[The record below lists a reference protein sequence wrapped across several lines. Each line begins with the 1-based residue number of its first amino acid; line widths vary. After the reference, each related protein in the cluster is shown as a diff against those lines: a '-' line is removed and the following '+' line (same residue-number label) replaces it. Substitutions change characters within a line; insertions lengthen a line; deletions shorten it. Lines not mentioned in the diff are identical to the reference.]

1 MSLKIVYPTS
11 PHDDIEQSPC
21 ESVHNVHSWEVAMAD
36 AKIEPAGEIT
46 QLLRTYADGAK
57 GSFGELIPLVYR
69 ELKTIARAQLRR
81 SGGAA
86 HMQTTMLVHE
96 AYEKLLKGQTQNVK
110 DRRHFYAI
118 ASRAM
123 RQIAVDTYRSEGAAK
138 RGGGVAPAALLTND
152 LVDLNA
158 PDAMLHFDQVMQKL
172 AAENE
177 DLAEVVD
184 LSCFGGLS
192 NSEIADLTGSNVR
205 TIQRKLA
212 RAQAW
217 IGKFLRDAQS

>member
-1 MSLKIVYPTS
+1 
-11 PHDDIEQSPC
+11 
-21 ESVHNVHSWEVAMAD
+21 MAD
-36 AKIEPAGEIT
+36 ANSEPVGDIT
-46 QLLRTYADGAK
+46 KLLRTYADGGK
-57 GSFGELIPLVYR
+57 SSFGELIPLVYR
-69 ELKTIARAQLRR
+69 ELKTIARVQLRR
-81 SGGAA
+81 SGAAA

-96 AYEKLLKGQTQNVK
+96 AYEKLVKGQTQHPS

-138 RGGGVAPAALLTND
+138 RGGGIAPATLLTND
-152 LVDLNA
+152 IADLNS
-158 PDAMLHFDQVMQKL
+158 PDALLHFDQVMQKL

-177 DLAEVVD
+177 DLAEIVD
-184 LSCFGGLS
+184 LSCFAGLS

-217 IGKFLRDAQS
+217 IGKFLRETKS

>member
-1 MSLKIVYPTS
+1 
-11 PHDDIEQSPC
+11 
-21 ESVHNVHSWEVAMAD
+21 MAD
-36 AKIEPAGEIT
+36 TNSEPSGEIT
-46 QLLRTYADGAK
+46 RLLRTYADGGK
-57 GSFGELIPLVYR
+57 SSFGELIPLVYR

-96 AYEKLLKGQTQNVK
+96 AYEKLVKGQTQHAS

-123 RQIAVDTYRSEGAAK
+123 RQIVVDNYRAESAAK
-138 RGGGVAPAALLTND
+138 RGGGVAPEVLLTND
-152 LVDLNA
+152 IVDLNA
-158 PDAMLHFDQVMQKL
+158 PDSILQFDQVMQTL

-192 NSEIADLTGSNVR
+192 NAEIADLTGSNVR
-205 TIQRKLA
+205 TVQRKLA

-217 IGKFLRDAQS
+217 IGKFLRDA

>member
-1 MSLKIVYPTS
+1 MASAS
-11 PHDDIEQSPC
+11 G
-21 ESVHNVHSWEVAMAD
+21 ES
-36 AKIEPAGEIT
+36 AGEIT
-46 QLLRTYADGAK
+46 RLLRTYADGSK
-57 GSFGELIPLVYR
+57 SSFGELIPLVYR

-81 SGGAA
+81 SGAAA

-96 AYEKLLKGQTQNVK
+96 AYEKLVKGQTQHAN

-138 RGGGVAPAALLTND
+138 RGGGTAPATLLTND
-152 LVDLNA
+152 LADLNA
-158 PDAMLHFDQVMQKL
+158 PDTLLHFDQVMEKL
-172 AAENE
+172 SIENA
-177 DLAEVVD
+177 DLAEIVD
-184 LSCFGGLS
+184 LSCFGGLT
-192 NSEIADLTGSNVR
+192 NAEIADLTGSNVR

-217 IGKFLRDAQS
+217 VGTFLRDAQS

>member
-1 MSLKIVYPTS
+1 
-11 PHDDIEQSPC
+11 
-21 ESVHNVHSWEVAMAD
+21 MAD
-36 AKIEPAGEIT
+36 AHSEAAGDIT
-46 QLLRTYADGAK
+46 RLLRTYADGGK
-57 GSFGELIPLVYR
+57 SSFGDLMPLVYR

-81 SGGAA
+81 SGAAA

-96 AYEKLLKGQTQNVK
+96 AYEKLVKGQTQHAN

-123 RQIAVDTYRSEGAAK
+123 RQIAVDTYRSESAAK
-138 RGGGVAPAALLTND
+138 RGGSMTPATLLTND
-152 LVDLNA
+152 LVDLDA
-158 PDAMLHFDQVMQKL
+158 PDALLHFDQVMRKL

-192 NSEIADLTGSNVR
+192 NQEIADLTGSNVR
-205 TIQRKLA
+205 TIQRKLL

-217 IGKFLRDAQS
+217 IGKFLRDAQSQAPHQRV

>member
-1 MSLKIVYPTS
+1 MANASG
-11 PHDDIEQSPC
+11 
-21 ESVHNVHSWEVAMAD
+21 ES
-36 AKIEPAGEIT
+36 AGEIT
-46 QLLRTYADGAK
+46 RLLRTYADGSK
-57 GSFGELIPLVYR
+57 SSFGELIPLVYR

-81 SGGAA
+81 SGAAA

-96 AYEKLLKGQTQNVK
+96 AYEKLVKGQTQHAN

-138 RGGGVAPAALLTND
+138 RGGGKAPATLLTND
-152 LVDLNA
+152 LADLNA
-158 PDAMLHFDQVMQKL
+158 PDTLLHFDQVMEKL
-172 AAENE
+172 SIENA
-177 DLAEVVD
+177 DLAEIVD
-184 LSCFGGLS
+184 LSCFGGLT
-192 NSEIADLTGSNVR
+192 NAEIADLTGSNVR

-217 IGKFLRDAQS
+217 VGTFLRDAQS